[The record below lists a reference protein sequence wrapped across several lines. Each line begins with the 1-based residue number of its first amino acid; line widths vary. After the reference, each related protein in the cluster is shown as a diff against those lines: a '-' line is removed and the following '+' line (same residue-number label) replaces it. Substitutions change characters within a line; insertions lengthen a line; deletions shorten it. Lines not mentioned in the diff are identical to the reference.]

1 MPAFAFRQ
9 IHAWS
14 LALALLLFAAPVQ
27 AQEIGPPRQHQT
39 LNAGWR
45 YAPGPIDGA
54 AAPAFDDSAWVRVDI
69 PHSWNA
75 TDAFNEDDLSYR
87 RGIGWYRRSLTV
99 ADSLEGRRLF
109 LYFEGA
115 NQVTDVYMNGTH
127 AGQHVGGYTAFV
139 YEITDL
145 VQYGESN
152 TIAVRVNN
160 EHDSDIPPLDAD
172 FTFYGGIYRD
182 VRLLATAPVHVE
194 VTNHASPG
202 VFIDTPTASRDSATV
217 RVRTGLVN
225 QSGAAAD
232 VMLVHRIRNEAG
244 AVVDSLRT
252 TRTLEAGG
260 EADVKQITPPLQD
273 PHLWSPADPY
283 LYQVETVVRR
293 DGRVV
298 DRVVEPLGIRWVD
311 ADGDGFYLNG
321 EPLALHGTNRHQD
334 RPGLG
339 NAIPDA
345 AHRQDLRIIDE
356 MGFNFL
362 RLAHYPQV
370 PVVLEEADRRGLLIW
385 EEIPVV
391 NRITMSD
398 AFGNNAEKRLTEMI
412 RQHYNHPS
420 VAMWGYMNEI
430 MLAPPDPAPD
440 GYYDAVFNLA
450 QRLERR
456 AQAEDSTRLTAT
468 AQSFNEIY
476 NGKGVSDLPDV
487 LGMNLY
493 FGWYYEEMEGLGPFL
508 DSLHQAHPERPL
520 LVSEYGAGSDERV
533 HAAEPKRFDFSTQYQ
548 QRIHETAFRQ
558 MKARSYMAGS
568 AVWNQFDFGS
578 NTRQDTKPAINQ
590 KGLYFFDRTP
600 KDVAAYYRAHLRDST
615 VLHLAT
621 RTWDRRAGSTPADRH
636 QPITVYTNL
645 DSVALRL
652 NGTAVGTKA
661 VENARAEWTVPLQA
675 GDNTLVARAPNGSA
689 TDRSTVRYIDR
700 TGFFAADED
709 GPTTMAVNAGGHYQ
723 YTDRYGVVWEADR
736 SGSSPWGHQGG
747 ESIRTHHRIFDTGE
761 EPLFQSAHTGASTYR
776 FEVPPGR
783 YAVELGFAEPEYDAS
798 GKRVFDVRLNGRLVI
813 DDLDLAAQFGRYRVV
828 ERQFDV
834 HVEEGEGLTI
844 ELSAEQGAPLLNAI
858 RLTRRP

>member
-1 MPAFAFRQ
+1 MAVFFRRGSV
-9 IHAWS
+9 WG
-14 LALALLLFAAPVQ
+14 LLLAVLMIGPVQ
-27 AQEIGPPRQHQT
+27 AQEMDPPRETQT

-45 YAPGPIDGA
+45 YAPGPIEGA
-54 AAPAFDDSAWVRVDI
+54 EVPSFDDSEWARVHL
-69 PHSWNA
+69 PHTWNVQ
-75 TDAFNEDDLSYR
+75 DAFDEDDLSYR
-87 RGIGWYRRSLTV
+87 RGVGWYRRSLRV
-99 ADSLEGRRLF
+99 ADSLDGRRLF

-115 NQVTDVYMNGTH
+115 NQVSDVYVNGTH
-127 AGQHVGGYTAFV
+127 AGQHIGGYTAFV

-145 VQYGESN
+145 VEMGSGN

-160 EHDSDIPPLDAD
+160 EHDLDIPPLDAD

-182 VRLLATAPVHVE
+182 VNLLATAPVHVE
-194 VTNHASPG
+194 VTDHASPG
-202 VFIDTPTASRDSATV
+202 VFIDTPTATRDSATV

-225 QSGAAAD
+225 QSSTAAD
-232 VMLVHRIRNEAG
+232 VTLVHRILNEDG
-244 AVVDSLRT
+244 TVVDSLRT
-252 TRTLEAGG
+252 TRLVAAG
-260 EADVKQITPPLQD
+260 ETVDVEQVTPPIQD
-273 PHLWSPADPY
+273 PHLWSPSDPY
-283 LYQVETVVRR
+283 LYAVETVVRM
-293 DGRVV
+293 DGQVV

-311 ADGDGFYLNG
+311 ADGEGFYLNG
-321 EPLALHGTNRHQD
+321 KLLALQGTNRHQD

-345 AHRQDLRIIDE
+345 AHREDLRIIDD

-362 RLAHYPQV
+362 RLAHYPQD

-391 NRITMSD
+391 NRITMSE
-398 AFGNNAEKRLTEMI
+398 AFGDNAEQRLTEMI

-430 MLAPPDPAPD
+430 MLAPPDPAPE
-440 GYYDAVFNLA
+440 GYYDAVFDLA
-450 QRLERR
+450 RRLERR
-456 AQAEDSTRLTAT
+456 AQREDATRLTAT

-558 MKARSYMAGS
+558 MKMRSYLAGS

-578 NTRQDTKPAINQ
+578 NHRQDTKPTINQ

-600 KDVAAYYRAHLRDST
+600 KDVAAYYRAHLHDST
-615 VLHLAT
+615 VLHIST
-621 RTWDRRAGSTPADRH
+621 RTWAHRAGSTSEDRR
-636 QPITVYTNL
+636 QPITVYTSL

-652 NGTAVGTKA
+652 NGSAMGTKA
-661 VENARAEWTVPLQA
+661 VENAHAEWTVPLRA
-675 GDNTLVARAPNGSA
+675 GENTLVARAPDGSA
-689 TDRSTVRYIDR
+689 SDRGSVHYVER
-700 TGFFAADED
+700 TGFFDDAED
-709 GPTTMAVNAGGHYQ
+709 GPATMAVNTGGHYH

-736 SGSSPWGHQGG
+736 SGSDPWGHQGG
-747 ESIRTHHRIFDTGE
+747 ESTRTHHRIFNTE
-761 EPLFQSAHTGASTYR
+761 EDPLFQSAHTGETTYR
-776 FEVPPGR
+776 FAVPPGR
-783 YAVELGFAEPEYDAS
+783 YAVELGFAEPTHDTVGE
-798 GKRVFDVRLNGRLVI
+798 RVFDVRLNGRCVI
-813 DDLDLAAQFGRYRVV
+813 DDLDLAGQLGQYRATRR
-828 ERQFDV
+828 EMKV
-834 HVEEGEGLTI
+834 HVASD
-844 ELSAEQGAPLLNAI
+844 ELLSLDFIPETGQPIVNSI
-858 RLTRRP
+858 KITRRP

>member
-1 MPAFAFRQ
+1 MRY
-9 IHAWS
+9 
-14 LALALLLFAAPVQ
+14 ALLFLLSWTFVFPAQ
-27 AQEIGPPRQHQT
+27 AQETDPPRQAQT

-54 AAPAFDDSAWVRVDI
+54 DAPAFDDSDWTRVHL
-69 PHSWNA
+69 PHTWNA
-75 TDAFNEDDLSYR
+75 EDAFDEDDLSYR
-87 RGIGWYRRSLTV
+87 RGVGWYRRPLRV
-99 ADSLEGRRLF
+99 ADSLDGRRLF

-115 NQVTDVYMNGTH
+115 NQVTDVYVNGTH
-127 AGQHVGGYTAFV
+127 VGQHIGGYTAFV

-145 VQYGESN
+145 VQVGGDN

-160 EHDSDIPPLDAD
+160 EHDLDIPPLDAD

-194 VTNHASPG
+194 VTDHASPG
-202 VFIDTPTASRDSATV
+202 VFIDTPTATRDSATV

-225 QSGAAAD
+225 QSGTAAD
-232 VMLVHRIRNEAG
+232 VTLVHRIQNEDG
-244 AVVDSLRT
+244 FLVDSLRT
-252 TRTLEAGG
+252 TRTIEAG
-260 EADVKQITPPLQD
+260 ATVNTKQVTSPLQD
-273 PHLWSPADPY
+273 PHLWSPSDPY
-283 LYQVETVVRR
+283 LYKVETVVRTN
-293 DGRVV
+293 GQVV
-298 DRVVEPLGIRWVD
+298 DRVVEPLGIRWVE

-321 EPLALHGTNRHQD
+321 ESLALKGTNRHQD

-345 AHRQDLRIIDE
+345 AHREDLRIIDE

-362 RLAHYPQV
+362 RLAHYPQD

-398 AFGNNAEKRLTEMI
+398 AFGDNAEQRLTEMI

-430 MLAPPDPAPD
+430 MLAPPDPAPE

-456 AQAEDSTRLTAT
+456 AQREDSTRLTAT

-508 DSLHQAHPERPL
+508 DSLHRAHPERPL

-533 HAAEPKRFDFSTQYQ
+533 HTAAPERFDFSTEYQ

-558 MKARSYMAGS
+558 MKERSYMAGS

-615 VLHLAT
+615 VLHVAT
-621 RTWDRRAGSTPADRH
+621 RTWSRRAGGTPADRR
-636 QPITVYTNL
+636 QPVTVYTNL
-645 DSVALRL
+645 DSVTLHHD
-652 NGTAVGTKA
+652 GTALGTKA
-661 VENARAEWTVPLQA
+661 VENARAEWTVPLRA
-675 GDNTLVARAPNGSA
+675 GTNTLVARAPNDSA
-689 TDRSTVRYIDR
+689 TDRGTVHYVDR
-700 TGFFAADED
+700 TGFFAGAED
-709 GPTTMAVNAGGHYQ
+709 GPPTMAVNAGGHYH
-723 YTDRYGVVWEADR
+723 YTDRYGVVWAADR
-736 SGSSPWGHQGG
+736 DGTAPWGHQGG
-747 ESIRTHHRIFDTGE
+747 EATRTHHRIFNTGE
-761 EPLFQSAHTGASTYR
+761 EPLFQSAHTGEATYR
-776 FEVPPGR
+776 FDVPPGR
-783 YAVELGFAEPEYDAS
+783 YAVELGFAEPAHDAA
-798 GKRVFDVRLNGRLVI
+798 GERVFDVRLNGRRVI
-813 DDLDLAAQFGRYRVV
+813 DGLDLAGQFGRYRAVR
-828 ERQFDV
+828 RQFEV
-834 HVEEGEGLTI
+834 RVAEGETLTLSLEAEEGN
-844 ELSAEQGAPLLNAI
+844 PLLNAI
-858 RLTRRP
+858 HLTRRP